1 MRRTTLVTSGV
12 AAAAALS
19 LVAVPAIAQG
29 GVPWAGTS
37 PAAASSTPDPDAS
50 ASGDPTCP
58 MADDATRAG
67 GSLGAG
73 PGYGMRGGMRGQG
86 AAGTASGG
94 GYGMRGGSGS
104 GYGYGVGGGMGV
116 AASGVTAPSGELTA
130 EQRTTLS
137 SMAEEEK
144 LAHDLYVAL
153 AARYPELRQF
163 PMIAV
168 AETRHLELV
177 RTVLE
182 RYGIDDPTSGLAEGT
197 FASAQFQS
205 TYDRLLAGAT
215 TSEAALAAGVTV
227 EKADIGDL
235 QSATAGLTA
244 PDVLQ
249 VYAALLAGSQH
260 HLAAFG
266 G

>member
-1 MRRTTLVTSGV
+1 
-12 AAAAALS
+12 
-19 LVAVPAIAQG
+19 
-29 GVPWAGTS
+29 
-37 PAAASSTPDPDAS
+37 
-50 ASGDPTCP
+50 
-58 MADDATRAG
+58 MADDATGAG
-67 GSLGAG
+67 RGYGAG
-73 PGYGMRGGMRGQG
+73 PGYGMGGMRGPG

-94 GYGMRGGSGS
+94 AYGMRGGNGN
-104 GYGYGVGGGMGV
+104 GYGYGMGGGMGV

-130 EQRTTLS
+130 EQRTTLA

-182 RYGIDDPTSGLAEGT
+182 RYGIDDPTSGLAEGA
-197 FASAQFQS
+197 FASAGFQS

-215 TSEAALAAGVTV
+215 TADAALAAGVTV